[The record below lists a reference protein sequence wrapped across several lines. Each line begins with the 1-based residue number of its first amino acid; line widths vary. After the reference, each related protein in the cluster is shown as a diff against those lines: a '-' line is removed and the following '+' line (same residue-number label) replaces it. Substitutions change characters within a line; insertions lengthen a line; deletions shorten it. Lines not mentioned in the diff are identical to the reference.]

1 MQVKMK
7 LFPLRIYFLNSQS
20 PVAEV
25 QNSTTTSKEPFEKKI
40 TKALKSEKDSM
51 DPHHHNQK
59 STKKD
64 QN

>member
-7 LFPLRIYFLNSQS
+7 LFPLRIFFLNSQS

-40 TKALKSEKDSM
+40 TKALKSDTPFVPKFNFCELEALLF
-51 DPHHHNQK
+51 PI
-59 STKKD
+59 
-64 QN
+64 